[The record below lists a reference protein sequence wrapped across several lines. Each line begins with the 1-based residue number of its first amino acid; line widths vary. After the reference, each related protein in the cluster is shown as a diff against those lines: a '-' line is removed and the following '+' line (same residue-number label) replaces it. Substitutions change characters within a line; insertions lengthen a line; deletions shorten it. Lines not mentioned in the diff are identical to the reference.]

1 MNLEAYTCYKKKE
14 KCTQTNMKQVMKS
27 PDVNKQILKTN
38 QSANLVACLIY
49 TVITAVPALKLN
61 TYKQQ
66 E

>member
-38 QSANLVACLIY
+38 
-49 TVITAVPALKLN
+49 
-61 TYKQQ
+61 
-66 E
+66 